1 MANILDGKKVAEEIK
16 IKLKARIEQH
26 TANNLR
32 APGLA
37 VVLVGDD
44 PASKLYV
51 RNKHLGCEA
60 VGIRSYSHYLPEN
73 IEESALLALVDELN
87 AKAEVDG
94 ILIQLPLPAHIDSN
108 VILERIVPQ
117 KDVDGL
123 HPYNLGRLAQRRPLL
138 SPCTP
143 HGIITLL
150 KAYDISIEGMETVV
164 VGASNIVGR
173 PMMLEL
179 LLEKATVTICHRF
192 TKNLKKA
199 VNSAELLVAAIGKS
213 GIIQTDWIKK
223 GAIIVDVGTNRL
235 PDGRLVG
242 DIDFSSAQHLASW
255 ITPVPGGV
263 GPMTIA
269 TLLENTWL
277 ASVLR
282 S

>member
-1 MANILDGKKVAEEIK
+1 LINILDGKKVAEHLK
-16 IKLKARIEQH
+16 VDLKARIDKRKAMH
-26 TANNLR
+26 MR
-32 APGLA
+32 PPGLA
-37 VVLVGDD
+37 VVLVGNN
-44 PASKLYV
+44 PASQLYV
-51 RNKHLGCEA
+51 RHKHLGCEA
-60 VGIRSYSHYLPEN
+60 VGIRSFSHYLPEN

-87 AKAEVDG
+87 DNTQVDG
-94 ILIQLPLPAHIDSN
+94 ILIQLPLPAHIDPN
-108 VILERIVPQ
+108 LILERIVPQ

-150 KAYDISIEGMETVV
+150 KAYDIPIESMETVV

-173 PMMLEL
+173 PMVLEL

-192 TKNLKKA
+192 TKNLQQE
-199 VNSAELLVAAIGKS
+199 VSRAELLIAAIGKS

-223 GAIIVDVGTNRL
+223 GAVVIDVGTNRL
-235 PDGRLVG
+235 PNGRLVG
-242 DIDFSSAQHLASW
+242 DIDFDSAQFRASW

-277 ASVLR
+277 ASTL
-282 S
+282 

>member
-1 MANILDGKKVAEEIK
+1 LINILDGKKVAEHLK
-16 IKLKARIEQH
+16 VDLKARIDKRKAMH
-26 TANNLR
+26 MR
-32 APGLA
+32 PPGLA
-37 VVLVGDD
+37 VVLVGNN
-44 PASKLYV
+44 PASQLYV
-51 RNKHLGCEA
+51 RHNHLGCEA
-60 VGIRSYSHYLPEN
+60 VGIRSFSHYLPEN

-87 AKAEVDG
+87 DNTQVDG
-94 ILIQLPLPAHIDSN
+94 ILIQLPLPAHIDPN
-108 VILERIVPQ
+108 LILERIVPQ

-150 KAYDISIEGMETVV
+150 KAYDIPIESMETVV

-173 PMMLEL
+173 PMVLEL

-192 TKNLKKA
+192 TKNLQQE
-199 VNSAELLVAAIGKS
+199 VSRAELLIAAIGKS

-223 GAIIVDVGTNRL
+223 GAVVIDVGTNRL
-235 PDGRLVG
+235 PNGRLVG
-242 DIDFSSAQHLASW
+242 DIDFDSAQFRASW

-277 ASVLR
+277 ASTL
-282 S
+282 